1 MILVQEKSILV
12 INYLQK
18 SNSIEK
24 SDISCTALLVQ
35 LREEKLF

>member
-1 MILVQEKSILV
+1 MIPVQEKSILV

-18 SNSIEK
+18 SKSFEK
-24 SDISCTALLVQ
+24 SDICWTLLVQ